1 MVVVQ
6 LPAPTALPRVR
17 TKLIPTS
24 EPSPRQNQTCLQ
36 TATGSGGRRCPPV
49 EGDFQVQI
57 NPHGSIFPRAWAAKL
72 ALSVSARYYTGKHDT
87 LLKDNFIT
95 IKMICSNASNFLE
108 VNQKITRSYKW
119 GADTVPIELP
129 LKMIFIGTAHPLSHP

>member
-57 NPHGSIFPRAWAAKL
+57 NSRRPIFPRASQLRAAKL
-72 ALSVSARYYTGKHDT
+72 AL
-87 LLKDNFIT
+87 
-95 IKMICSNASNFLE
+95 
-108 VNQKITRSYKW
+108 
-119 GADTVPIELP
+119 IEP
-129 LKMIFIGTAHPLSHP
+129 DDQRIIISMV